1 MSVIHTDPPADGALI
16 ALRHGCVTRSG
27 RRILDNVDFSID
39 RGEIVTLIGPNGA
52 GKSTLVKVALGLERM
67 DSGVIWRAPGL
78 KVGYQ
83 PQKYSLDPALP
94 LTVRRLV
101 TLNTA
106 APDGKIPDGKIP
118 EGKVNDTLAL
128 FRLERLVNADI
139 HTLSGGELQ
148 RAMLA
153 RAFLRAPDLL
163 VLDEPSQNLDVG
175 GTIEIYRIIAE
186 VRKAARCAVLV
197 VSHDLN
203 VVMAATDKVYCLN
216 THLCC
221 SGPPEDVGRH
231 KAFLDLF
238 GAAAA
243 KTLAI
248 YPHHH
253 DHEHAPDGSV
263 APHDHAHGH
272 DHHHHGHHHD

>member
-1 MSVIHTDPPADGALI
+1 MAILHNDPPPGGALV
-16 ALRHGCVTRSG
+16 AVRHGTVTRGG
-27 RRILDNVDFSID
+27 RAILDNVDFTIG

-52 GKSTLVKVALGLERM
+52 GKSTLVKVALGLERL
-67 DSGVIWRAPGL
+67 DKGVMWRAPGL
-78 KVGYQ
+78 TVGYQ
-83 PQKYSLDPALP
+83 PQKYTLDPALP

-101 TLNTA
+101 TLNTIASA
-106 APDGKIPDGKIP
+106 ARVAEVLG
-118 EGKVNDTLAL
+118 LL
-128 FRLERLVNADI
+128 RLERLVDADA

-153 RAFLRAPDLL
+153 RAFLREPRLL
-163 VLDEPSQNLDVG
+163 VLDEPSQNLDVAG
-175 GTIEIYRIIAE
+175 AVEIYQIIADA
-186 VRKAARCAVLV
+186 RKATGCSVLV

-203 VVMAATDKVYCLN
+203 VVMAATDRVYCLN

-221 SGPPEDVGRH
+221 SGAPEDVGQHR
-231 KAFLDLF
+231 AFLELF

-253 DHEHAPDGSV
+253 DHVHAPDGTIESGNT
-263 APHDHAHGH
+263 PHIHGPGCNHHDHANHLH
-272 DHHHHGHHHD
+272 D

>member
-1 MSVIHTDPPADGALI
+1 MAAPKATIINTDPPSASALI
-16 ALRHGCVTRSG
+16 ALRHGCVTRGG
-27 RRILDNVDFSID
+27 RRILDNVDFSIG

-52 GKSTLVKVALGLERM
+52 GKSTLIKVALGLEKL
-67 DSGVIWRAPGL
+67 DSGVIWRAPDL
-78 KVGYQ
+78 TVGYQ
-83 PQKYSLDPALP
+83 PQRYSLDPALP
-94 LTVRRLV
+94 LSVRRLV
-101 TLNTA
+101 TLNCA
-106 APDGKIPDGKIP
+106 AT
-118 EGKVNDTLAL
+118 EARVAEVLAVL
-128 FRLERLVNADI
+128 RLTRLKDADV

-148 RAMLA
+148 RVMLA
-153 RAFLRAPDLL
+153 RALLREARLL

-175 GTIEIYRIIAE
+175 GAIEIYRIIADA
-186 VRKAARCAVLV
+186 RKATGCSVLV

-243 KTLAI
+243 NTLAI

-253 DHEHAPDGSV
+253 DHEHAPDGTVS
-263 APHDHAHGH
+263 HHG
-272 DHHHHGHHHD
+272 HGHHHDHR

>member
-1 MSVIHTDPPADGALI
+1 MAIVHTDPPNTGALI
-16 ALRHGCVTRSG
+16 TLRHGKVTRGG
-27 RRILDNVDFSID
+27 RCILDNVDFSVS

-52 GKSTLVKVALGLERM
+52 GKSTLVKVALGLEKL
-67 DSGVIWRAPGL
+67 DSGVIWRAPDL
-78 KVGYQ
+78 AVGYQ
-83 PQKYSLDPALP
+83 PQKYTLDPALP

-101 TLNTA
+101 ALNTVA
-106 APDGKIPDGKIP
+106 AGDRIK
-118 EGKVNDTLAL
+118 DTLAL
-128 FRLERLVNADI
+128 FRLERLEHTDI
-139 HTLSGGELQ
+139 HALSGGELQ

-153 RAFLRAPDLL
+153 RAFLRGANLL

-175 GTIEIYRIIAE
+175 GTIEIYRIIAD
-186 VRKAARCAVLV
+186 VRKATGCSVLV

-221 SGPPEDVGRH
+221 SGAPEDVGRH
-231 KAFLDLF
+231 KAFLDMF

-248 YPHHH
+248 YSHHH
-253 DHEHAPDGSV
+253 DHEHTPDGGI
-263 APHDHAHGH
+263 APHSHDSEYAHDHRRGHGH
-272 DHHHHGHHHD
+272 D

>member
-1 MSVIHTDPPADGALI
+1 MGIIRTDPQNAGALI
-16 ALRHGCVTRSG
+16 AVRHGTVTRGG
-27 RRILDNVDFSID
+27 RRILDNVDFSVG

-52 GKSTLVKVALGLERM
+52 GKSTLVKVALGLEKL
-67 DSGVIWRAPGL
+67 DSGMIWRAPDL
-78 KVGYQ
+78 AVGYQ
-83 PQKYSLDPALP
+83 PQRYTLDPALP

-106 APDGKIPDGKIP
+106 AAEDGIK
-118 EGKVNDTLAL
+118 DTLAL
-128 FRLERLVNADI
+128 FRLERLEATDI
-139 HTLSGGELQ
+139 HALSGGELQ

-153 RAFLRAPDLL
+153 RAFLRGANLL

-175 GTIEIYRIIAE
+175 GTIEIYRIIAD
-186 VRKAARCAVLV
+186 VRKTAGCSVLV

-221 SGPPEDVGRH
+221 SGPPEDVSRH
-231 KAFLDLF
+231 KAFLEMF
-238 GAAAA
+238 GVAAA

-248 YPHHH
+248 YSHHH
-253 DHEHAPDGSV
+253 DHEHAPDGGI
-263 APHDHAHGH
+263 APHSHDNGYARDHRR
-272 DHHHHGHHHD
+272 GHHHD

>member
-1 MSVIHTDPPADGALI
+1 MAIVHRDPPSGGALI
-16 ALRHGCVTRSG
+16 ALRHATVTRG
-27 RRILDNVDFSID
+27 ARRILDNVDFTIG

-52 GKSTLVKVALGLERM
+52 GKSTLVKVALGLERL
-67 DSGVIWRAPGL
+67 DEGVMWRAPDL
-78 KVGYQ
+78 TVGYQ
-83 PQKYSLDPALP
+83 PQKYTLDPALP

-106 APDGKIPDGKIP
+106 ASPA
-118 EGKVNDTLAL
+118 KVAEVLAL
-128 FRLERLVNADI
+128 LRLERLPDADV

-153 RAFLRAPDLL
+153 RALLREPRLL
-163 VLDEPSQNLDVG
+163 VLDEPSQNLDVAG
-175 GTIEIYRIIAE
+175 AVEIYQIIAAA
-186 VRKAARCAVLV
+186 RKATGCSVLV

-203 VVMAATDKVYCLN
+203 VVMAATDRVYCLN

-221 SGPPEDVGRH
+221 SGAPEDVGRH
-231 KAFLDLF
+231 SAFLELF

-253 DHEHAPDGSV
+253 DHVHAPDGTIESGSV
-263 APHDHAHGH
+263 APEGHDLPHHDPAHHDHAH
-272 DHHHHGHHHD
+272 HHHD

>member
-1 MSVIHTDPPADGALI
+1 MAPKGTIVHTDSPSDGALI

-27 RRILDNVDFSID
+27 RRILDNVDFSVR

-52 GKSTLVKVALGLERM
+52 GKSTLVKVALGLERL
-67 DSGVIWRAPGL
+67 DSGVIWRAPDL
-78 KVGYQ
+78 SIGYQ

-101 TLNTA
+101 TLNATA
-106 APDGKIPDGKIP
+106 PEDKIK
-118 EGKVNDTLAL
+118 ETLAL

-153 RAFLRAPDLL
+153 RAFLRAPNLL

-175 GTIEIYRIIAE
+175 GTIEIYRIIAD
-186 VRKAARCAVLV
+186 VRKAAQCAVLV

-253 DHEHAPDGSV
+253 DHEHAPDGSI
-263 APHDHAHGH
+263 APHSHGH
-272 DHHHHGHHHD
+272 GHHGHHHGHHHD

>member
-1 MSVIHTDPPADGALI
+1 MATIANIDAPSAGALI
-16 ALRHGCVTRSG
+16 ALRHGCISRGG
-27 RRILDNVDFSID
+27 RKILDNVDFTVD

-52 GKSTLVKVALGLERM
+52 GKSTLVKAALGLERL
-67 DSGVIWRAPGL
+67 DSGALWRAPDL
-78 KVGYQ
+78 TVGYQ

-94 LTVRRLV
+94 LSVRRLV
-101 TLNTA
+101 TLNSA
-106 APDGKIPDGKIP
+106 APADRIK
-118 EGKVNDTLAL
+118 DTLAL
-128 FRLERLVNADI
+128 FRLERLEDADI

-153 RAFLRAPDLL
+153 RAFLRAPNLL

-175 GTIEIYRIIAE
+175 GTMEIYRLIAD
-186 VRKAARCAVLV
+186 VRKTSGCAVLV

-243 KTLAI
+243 HTLAI

-253 DHEHAPDGSV
+253 DHEHAPDGSI
-263 APHDHAHGH
+263 APPSHGHDHAHGR
-272 DHHHHGHHHD
+272 HHHHGHHHDR

>member
-1 MSVIHTDPPADGALI
+1 MAMVHTDSPNPGALI
-16 ALRHGCVTRSG
+16 AVRRGNVTRGG
-27 RRILDNVDFSID
+27 RRILDNVDFSVG

-52 GKSTLVKVALGLERM
+52 GKSTLVKVALGLEKL
-67 DSGVIWRAPGL
+67 DSGAIWRAPDL
-78 KVGYQ
+78 TVGYQ

-106 APDGKIPDGKIP
+106 AAENRLK
-118 EGKVNDTLAL
+118 EVLAL
-128 FRLERLVNADI
+128 FRLERLEHADI
-139 HTLSGGELQ
+139 HALSGGELQ

-153 RAFLRAPDLL
+153 RAFLRGASLL

-175 GTIEIYRIIAE
+175 GTIEIYRTIADI
-186 VRKAARCAVLV
+186 RKTTGCSVLV

-231 KAFLDLF
+231 RAFLELF

-248 YPHHH
+248 YSHHH
-253 DHEHAPDGSV
+253 DHEHAPDGTIDPGRV
-263 APHDHAHGH
+263 APHSLDHAYAQDHRGRPH
-272 DHHHHGHHHD
+272 D

>member
-1 MSVIHTDPPADGALI
+1 MAPKGTIVHTDAPGSALI

-27 RRILDNVDFSID
+27 RRILDNVDFSVG

-52 GKSTLVKVALGLERM
+52 GKSTLVKVALGLERL
-67 DSGVIWRAPGL
+67 DSGVIWRAPDL
-78 KVGYQ
+78 TVGYQ

-94 LTVRRLV
+94 LSVQRLV

-106 APDGKIPDGKIP
+106 AAGGRDDKRVED
-118 EGKVNDTLAL
+118 VLAL
-128 FRLERLVNADI
+128 FRLERLAQADI
-139 HTLSGGELQ
+139 HALSGGELQ

-153 RAFLRAPDLL
+153 RAFLRNPRLL
-163 VLDEPSQNLDVG
+163 VLDEPSQNLDVS
-175 GTIEIYRIIAE
+175 GTVEIYKIIADM
-186 VRKAARCAVLV
+186 RKTAGCSVLV

-253 DHEHAPDGSV
+253 DHEHAPDGSI
-263 APHDHAHGH
+263 APHTHDHDHGHGH
-272 DHHHHGHHHD
+272 DHHHGHRHD

>member
-1 MSVIHTDPPADGALI
+1 MAIVDTAPLRDALI
-16 ALRHGCVTRSG
+16 TVRQGSITRGG
-27 RRILDNVDFSID
+27 RRILDTVDFTIG

-52 GKSTLVKVALGLERM
+52 GKSTLIKVALGLERL
-67 DSGVIWRAPGL
+67 DTGETWRAPDL
-78 KVGYQ
+78 TVGYQ
-83 PQKYSLDPALP
+83 SQKYTLDPALP

-101 TLNTA
+101 TLNTKASA
-106 APDGKIPDGKIP
+106 A
-118 EGKVNDTLAL
+118 KVADVLAVL
-128 FRLERLVNADI
+128 GLERLPEADV

-153 RAFLRAPDLL
+153 RTFLREPNLL
-163 VLDEPSQNLDVG
+163 VLDEPSQNLDVAG
-175 GTIEIYRIIAE
+175 AIEIYQIIADA
-186 VRKAARCAVLV
+186 RKATGCSVLV

-203 VVMAATDKVYCLN
+203 VVMAATDRVYCLN

-231 KAFLDLF
+231 RAFLDLF

-253 DHEHAPDGSV
+253 DHEHAPDGSI
-263 APHDHAHGH
+263 AHDHSHHDHAH
-272 DHHHHGHHHD
+272 HHHD

>member
-1 MSVIHTDPPADGALI
+1 MAIITHTDAPSEGALI
-16 ALRHGCVTRSG
+16 ALRHATVTRGG
-27 RRILDNVDFSID
+27 RRILDNVDFSIG

-52 GKSTLVKVALGLERM
+52 GKSTLVKVALGLERL
-67 DSGVIWRAPGL
+67 DSGVFWRAPDL
-78 KVGYQ
+78 TVGYQ
-83 PQKYSLDPALP
+83 PQKYALDPALP

-106 APDGKIPDGKIP
+106 ASESRIT
-118 EGKVNDTLAL
+118 ETFAL
-128 FRLERLVNADI
+128 LRLERLTDADV
-139 HTLSGGELQ
+139 HVLSGGEPQ

-153 RAFLRAPDLL
+153 RALLREPRLL

-175 GTIEIYRIIAE
+175 GAIEIYQIIAE
-186 VRKAARCAVLV
+186 ARKATGCSVLV

-203 VVMAATDKVYCLN
+203 VVMAATDRVYCLN

-221 SGPPEDVGRH
+221 SGAPEDVGRH
-231 KAFLDLF
+231 KAFLELF

-263 APHDHAHGH
+263 KHDHHDHGRGH
-272 DHHHHGHHHD
+272 DHSHGSGHHHHD